1 MMFIKP
7 STLTIKVMA
16 PWVRGQIQVLG
27 NDHILDICMERL
39 KYITFQTYQV
49 HFYVGKSKKKK
60 SKQNQWQSLVIILSK
75 KSFLV
80 ITLLICYFKFY
91 SQSSYIWSRSSLTFE
106 QLSVLS
112 CKLVA
117 LIMFILH
124 GINAYLN
131 VFIYKWK

>member
-1 MMFIKP
+1 
-7 STLTIKVMA
+7 MA

-60 SKQNQWQSLVIILSK
+60 QAKSMTKFGDNFIK

-80 ITLLICYFKFY
+80 ITLLISYFKFY
-91 SQSSYIWSRSSLTFE
+91 SQSSYI
-106 QLSVLS
+106 
-112 CKLVA
+112 
-117 LIMFILH
+117 
-124 GINAYLN
+124 
-131 VFIYKWK
+131 